1 METGNTG
8 PTAWVMFGAIMIFLI
23 GCLNFFYGLAAAL
36 NDDVVVVGGH
46 GAIIA
51 DLTAWVG

>member
-51 DLTAWVG
+51 NLTAWVG